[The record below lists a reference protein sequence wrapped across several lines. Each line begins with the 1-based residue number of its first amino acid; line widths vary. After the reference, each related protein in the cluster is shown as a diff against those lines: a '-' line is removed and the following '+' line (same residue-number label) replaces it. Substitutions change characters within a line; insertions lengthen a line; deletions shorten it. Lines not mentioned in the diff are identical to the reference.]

1 MKYGM
6 WLDEWFRNYIQP
18 SSKIKTCER
27 YSEIIEKH
35 LKVKL
40 GEYELDELTP
50 LVLQRYVTGLMQ
62 SGNIVTGKG
71 LAANSVNGIITVIQN
86 SLKLAYTLGELK
98 EYTADKIK
106 RPKTKEKEVSC
117 FSLAEQKKIEQA
129 ALSSKKR
136 KFIGI
141 VICLYS
147 GLRIGELL
155 ALTWSDIDFTKGTL
169 AVNKTCHDG
178 RDEKGNLCR
187 ITDLPKTA
195 SSKRMI
201 PLPKQLLPVL
211 KEYKRKS
218 ISEYV
223 VESENGEPPTV
234 RSYQRTF
241 ELLQKRL
248 HIERKGFHSL
258 RDKESQKSEDLI
270 KRDFTAEAPL
280 EKCITDITEIKA
292 ADGKLYV
299 SAIFDCFDVAVVG
312 LAMADNM
319 RADLCVETL
328 VNAYRTYPD
337 LRGCI
342 IHSDR
347 GSQYTSEIYRNAISK
362 YGIIQSM
369 NSAGGRCHDNA
380 RCESMW
386 ARMKEELLYGRYN
399 TEKLTIE
406 ELKTII
412 WRYFMS
418 YWNNRRICTANGGLP
433 PMEKRRRYELSAK
446 RVA

>member
-201 PLPKQLLPVL
+201 PLPKQLLPVM

-223 VESENGEPPTV
+223 VESEKGEPPTV

-258 RDKESQKSEDLI
+258 R
-270 KRDFTAEAPL
+270 F
-280 EKCITDITEIKA
+280 
-292 ADGKLYV
+292 
-299 SAIFDCFDVAVVG
+299 
-312 LAMADNM
+312 
-319 RADLCVETL
+319 
-328 VNAYRTYPD
+328 
-337 LRGCI
+337 
-342 IHSDR
+342 
-347 GSQYTSEIYRNAISK
+347 
-362 YGIIQSM
+362 
-369 NSAGGRCHDNA
+369 
-380 RCESMW
+380 
-386 ARMKEELLYGRYN
+386 
-399 TEKLTIE
+399 
-406 ELKTII
+406 
-412 WRYFMS
+412 
-418 YWNNRRICTANGGLP
+418 
-433 PMEKRRRYELSAK
+433 
-446 RVA
+446 RV

>member
-1 MKYGM
+1 MKYKE
-6 WLDEWFRNYIQP
+6 WLDVWFANYIEP
-18 SSKIKTCER
+18 SSKTKTCER

-40 GEYELDELTP
+40 GEYELEELSPIVIQKYITE
-50 LVLQRYVTGLMQ
+50 LMQ
-62 SGNIVTGKG
+62 SGNLTTGKG

-98 EYTADKIK
+98 EYTTDKIR

-129 ALSSKKR
+129 ALSNKKR

-155 ALTWSDIDFTKGTL
+155 ALTWADIDFTKGTV

-187 ITDLPKTA
+187 ITDLPKTT

-223 VESENGEPPTV
+223 VESENGEPSTV

-258 RDKESQKSEDLI
+258 RHTFAKTVIDGIYKALTRFGVKGNNRI
-270 KRDFTAEAPL
+270 L
-280 EKCITDITEIKA
+280 EPAMGTGNFFGFMPQEIA
-292 ADGKLYV
+292 SGAKLYGV
-299 SAIFDCFDVAVVG
+299 ELDRVTGKIATKLYPQAKIQIKGFEETAFQDNSFDLMVTNVPFVGYTVFDPDYNKYNFYIHDYFIAKGIDKIKPNGLMAV
-312 LAMADNM
+312 
-319 RADLCVETL
+319 
-328 VNAYRTYPD
+328 
-337 LRGCI
+337 I
-342 IHSDR
+342 
-347 GSQYTSEIYRNAISK
+347 TSKGTPI
-362 YGIIQSM
+362 
-369 NSAGGRCHDNA
+369 
-380 RCESMW
+380 
-386 ARMKEELLYGRYN
+386 
-399 TEKLTIE
+399 
-406 ELKTII
+406 
-412 WRYFMS
+412 
-418 YWNNRRICTANGGLP
+418 
-433 PMEKRRRYELSAK
+433 
-446 RVA
+446 

>member
-1 MKYGM
+1 MKYKE
-6 WLDEWFRNYIQP
+6 WLDVWFANYIEP
-18 SSKIKTCER
+18 SSKTKTCER

-40 GEYELDELTP
+40 GEYELEELSPIVIQKYITE
-50 LVLQRYVTGLMQ
+50 LMQ
-62 SGNIVTGKG
+62 SGNLTTGKW

-98 EYTADKIK
+98 EYTTDKIR

-129 ALSSKKR
+129 ALSNKKR

-155 ALTWSDIDFTKGTL
+155 ALTWADIDFTKGTL
-169 AVNKTCHDG
+169 TVNKTCHDG

-187 ITDLPKTA
+187 ITDLPKTT

-223 VESENGEPPTV
+223 VESEKGEPSTV

-258 RDKESQKSEDLI
+258 RHTFAKTVIDGIYKALTRFGVKGNNRI
-270 KRDFTAEAPL
+270 L
-280 EKCITDITEIKA
+280 EPAMGTGNFFGFMPQEIA
-292 ADGKLYV
+292 SGAKLYGV
-299 SAIFDCFDVAVVG
+299 ELDRVTGKIATKLYPQAKIQIKGFEETAFQDNSFDLMVTNVPFGGYTVFDPDYNKYNFYIHDYFIAKDIDKIKPNGLMAV
-312 LAMADNM
+312 
-319 RADLCVETL
+319 
-328 VNAYRTYPD
+328 
-337 LRGCI
+337 I
-342 IHSDR
+342 
-347 GSQYTSEIYRNAISK
+347 TSKGTPI
-362 YGIIQSM
+362 
-369 NSAGGRCHDNA
+369 
-380 RCESMW
+380 
-386 ARMKEELLYGRYN
+386 
-399 TEKLTIE
+399 
-406 ELKTII
+406 
-412 WRYFMS
+412 
-418 YWNNRRICTANGGLP
+418 
-433 PMEKRRRYELSAK
+433 
-446 RVA
+446 

>member
-258 RDKESQKSEDLI
+258 RYKDI
-270 KRDFTAEAPL
+270 KP
-280 EKCITDITEIKA
+280 I
-292 ADGKLYV
+292 
-299 SAIFDCFDVAVVG
+299 
-312 LAMADNM
+312 MADLKKVYGAVNEEAALYALEEFKEKWDSKYPQIYKMWESNWTDLSGFFKYPTEM
-319 RADLCVETL
+319 RRLIYTTNAVEGFH
-328 VNAYRTYPD
+328 RM
-337 LRGCI
+337 LRKFTKTKTNFPTDD
-342 IHSDR
+342 SLKK
-347 GSQYTSEIYRNAISK
+347 SIYLSVKEISK
-362 YGIIQSM
+362 
-369 NSAGGRCHDNA
+369 
-380 RCESMW
+380 
-386 ARMKEELLYGRYN
+386 K
-399 TEKLTIE
+399 
-406 ELKTII
+406 
-412 WRYFMS
+412 
-418 YWNNRRICTANGGLP
+418 WNNPVRDWGKIIGQFMMFFEERFGEIRTA
-433 PMEKRRRYELSAK
+433 
-446 RVA
+446 

>member
-1 MKYGM
+1 M
-6 WLDEWFRNYIQP
+6 
-18 SSKIKTCER
+18 
-27 YSEIIEKH
+27 
-35 LKVKL
+35 
-40 GEYELDELTP
+40 GEYELEELSPIVIQKYITE
-50 LVLQRYVTGLMQ
+50 LMQ
-62 SGNIVTGKG
+62 SGNLTTGKG

-98 EYTADKIK
+98 EYTTDKIR

-129 ALSSKKR
+129 ALSNKKR

-169 AVNKTCHDG
+169 AVNKICHDG

-187 ITDLPKTA
+187 ITDLPKTT

-223 VESENGEPPTV
+223 VESEKGEPPTV

-258 RDKESQKSEDLI
+258 RHTFATRALECGMDVKTL
-270 KRDFTAEAPL
+270 AEILGHKNATVTL
-280 EKCITDITEIKA
+280 NRYAHSLMEHKQDMMNKL
-292 ADGKLYV
+292 GK
-299 SAIFDCFDVAVVG
+299 IF
-312 LAMADNM
+312 N
-319 RADLCVETL
+319 
-328 VNAYRTYPD
+328 
-337 LRGCI
+337 
-342 IHSDR
+342 
-347 GSQYTSEIYRNAISK
+347 
-362 YGIIQSM
+362 
-369 NSAGGRCHDNA
+369 
-380 RCESMW
+380 
-386 ARMKEELLYGRYN
+386 
-399 TEKLTIE
+399 
-406 ELKTII
+406 
-412 WRYFMS
+412 
-418 YWNNRRICTANGGLP
+418 
-433 PMEKRRRYELSAK
+433 
-446 RVA
+446 

>member
-50 LVLQRYVTGLMQ
+50 LVLQRYVTELLR

-258 RDKESQKSEDLI
+258 REMRRLIYTTNAVEGFHRMLRKFTKTKTNFPTDDSLKKSIYLSVKE
-270 KRDFTAEAPL
+270 
-280 EKCITDITEIKA
+280 
-292 ADGKLYV
+292 
-299 SAIFDCFDVAVVG
+299 
-312 LAMADNM
+312 
-319 RADLCVETL
+319 
-328 VNAYRTYPD
+328 
-337 LRGCI
+337 
-342 IHSDR
+342 
-347 GSQYTSEIYRNAISK
+347 ISK
-362 YGIIQSM
+362 
-369 NSAGGRCHDNA
+369 
-380 RCESMW
+380 
-386 ARMKEELLYGRYN
+386 K
-399 TEKLTIE
+399 
-406 ELKTII
+406 
-412 WRYFMS
+412 
-418 YWNNRRICTANGGLP
+418 WNNPVRDWGKIIGQFMMFFEERFGEIRTA
-433 PMEKRRRYELSAK
+433 
-446 RVA
+446 